1 MCVCLCPLLCRLI
14 IGFVSDPEEA
24 AWKGYVYAA
33 LLFVVAMVQAAFLQQ
48 YFHRGYIVGMRM
60 RTVLMAAV
68 YKKVVL
74 IYSMHLYTNMYV
86 QYILLEVSCCF

>member
-1 MCVCLCPLLCRLI
+1 M
-14 IGFVSDPEEA
+14 
-24 AWKGYVYAA
+24 YAA

-74 IYSMHLYTNMYV
+74 I
-86 QYILLEVSCCF
+86 